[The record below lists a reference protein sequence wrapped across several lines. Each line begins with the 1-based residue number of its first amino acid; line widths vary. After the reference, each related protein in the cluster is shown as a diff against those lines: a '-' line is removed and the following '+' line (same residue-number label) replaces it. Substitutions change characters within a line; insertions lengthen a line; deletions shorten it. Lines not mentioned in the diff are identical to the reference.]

1 MKESRRGGLNR
12 NGSSVSSEDCVILTM
27 IESDDDLPNPLDA
40 VDFLAWEEELL
51 RFLAPLYLWRP
62 AKVHRMRLANV
73 HHLGSLTALH
83 HFQACYPSRCLVRYL
98 SSTHSLRLHS
108 AWRRIQPRFL

>member
-1 MKESRRGGLNR
+1 MNESRRGGLNR
-12 NGSSVSSEDCVILTM
+12 NGSSVSSEDCVILTT

-83 HFQACYPSRCLVRYL
+83 HFQACYPSRCLVRYP
-98 SSTHSLRLHS
+98 SSTHSLQLHS
-108 AWRRIQPRFL
+108 AWRRIQTRFL